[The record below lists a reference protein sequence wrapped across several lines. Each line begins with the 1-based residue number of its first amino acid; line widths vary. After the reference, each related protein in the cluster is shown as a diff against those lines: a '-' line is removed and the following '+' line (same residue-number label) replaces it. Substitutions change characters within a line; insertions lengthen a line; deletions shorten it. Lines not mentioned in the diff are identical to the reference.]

1 MKTLTLMCVAIGLLS
16 ACGKSDQPTTGTPVS
31 NTNAPTVA
39 ALPFTIE
46 GASLS
51 DMFQNNLKFAK
62 VQVGVNGGS
71 AAQWSATSIAI
82 AEKVA
87 TFGANSV
94 EVSVRRNEVRQ
105 SRGDRFREVAHAYYS
120 PDPSHSVWDD
130 KDKWKLLQ
138 ADASHLSSQQDVNIY
153 DDFSDLN
160 EKLIDK
166 GMDDNAADQKA
177 GAVIAKKYHLPKD
190 WRLPIGNV
198 LKDVSRDA
206 MNVDAAPAGDS
217 LAALDRCLNGKI
229 VRMMSTCS

>member
-1 MKTLTLMCVAIGLLS
+1 M
-16 ACGKSDQPTTGTPVS
+16 GTPVS
-31 NTNAPTVA
+31 NTNQPTVA

-51 DMFQNNLKFAK
+51 DMFQNNLKVAK
-62 VQVGVNGGS
+62 VEVGVNGGS
-71 AAQWSATSIAI
+71 ASQWAATATAI

-87 TFGANSV
+87 TFGADSV

-130 KDKWKLLQ
+130 KEKWKLLQ

-198 LKDVSRDA
+198 LKDVPRDA
-206 MNVDAAPAGDS
+206 MSVDATPASDG

-229 VRMMSTCS
+229 VRMMTTCEDAR

>member
-1 MKTLTLMCVAIGLLS
+1 M
-16 ACGKSDQPTTGTPVS
+16 
-31 NTNAPTVA
+31 
-39 ALPFTIE
+39 
-46 GASLS
+46 S

-62 VQVGVNGGS
+62 VLVGVNGGS

-87 TFGANSV
+87 TFGADSV

-130 KDKWKLLQ
+130 KEKWKLLQ

-153 DDFSDLN
+153 DEFSDLN
-160 EKLIDK
+160 QKLIDK
-166 GMDDNAADQKA
+166 GMDDNTADQKA
-177 GAVIAKKYHLPKD
+177 GAVIAKKYHLLKD

-206 MNVDAAPAGDS
+206 INVDVAPANDG
-217 LAALDRCLNGKI
+217 LAALDRCLKGKI
-229 VRMMSTCS
+229 VRMMTTCS